1 MKPTDMDQETW
12 VMIPLADRIF
22 WDLEQNPSKADLAVL
37 KLFVDKFPSYAYA
50 ILDERMDKENYA
62 LAISFSQ
69 RFIDEDE
76 K

>member
-1 MKPTDMDQETW
+1 MKPSDITQELW
-12 VMIPLADRIF
+12 NMIPLADRIF
-22 WDLEQNPSKADLAVL
+22 WDLEQTPSKADLAVL

-69 RFIDEDE
+69 RFMDE
-76 K
+76 KE